1 MSESA
6 TPIYHYRPMLPWSD
20 SGEKRFVPI
29 LTIALALVIALGVV
43 VPFIDVPP
51 PDRKELEKLPPQLA
65 KLIEKKKPETPKP
78 KPKPPEPKP
87 EDQPKPELP
96 KPEVPKP
103 EQPKPKPK
111 PKVEA
116 KPEERKKAQ
125 ETVKEKLGTDALSS
139 LAALAAAI
147 PNAKLDTNNA
157 ALSNVGAKAVSAGS
171 VVDPNAVIALS
182 GGVDTGSL
190 TTATSG
196 ESLGERQVTT
206 VAVSKEEVR
215 KVKEAGSKRTQEE
228 MRLVFETNKQT
239 FFNAYRRAQ
248 RSNPTLAGTVVLAVT
263 IAPDG
268 SVSSCEIGRSELK
281 DDDLHKRLL
290 SQCRR
295 MQFKSRPGVEVAKVE
310 FPINFIP

>member
-1 MSESA
+1 MSEAA
-6 TPIYHYRPMLPWSD
+6 TPLYHYRPMLPWSD
-20 SGEKRFVPI
+20 SGEKRFIPI
-29 LTIALALVIALGVV
+29 LLGLLLAVVIAGIVIPMITL
-43 VPFIDVPP
+43 PER
-51 PDRKELEKLPPQLA
+51 DRKELEQLPPQLA

-78 KPKPPEPKP
+78 KPKPPEPKK
-87 EDQPKPELP
+87 EEPKPEPP
-96 KPEVPKP
+96 KPEMPQP
-103 EQPKPKPK
+103 EKPKPK

-125 ETVKEKLGTDALSS
+125 ETVKEKLGNEALNS

-182 GGVDTGSL
+182 GGIDTGSL

-196 ESLGERQVTT
+196 ESLGERTVTT

-215 KVKEAGSKRTQEE
+215 KAQEAGGKRTQEE
-228 MRLVFETNKQT
+228 MRLVFESNKQT
-239 FFNAYRRAQ
+239 FFSAYRRAQ
-248 RSNPTLAGTVVLAVT
+248 RANPTLAGTVVLGVT
-263 IAPDG
+263 IAPNG
-268 SVSSCEIGRSELK
+268 SVSSCEIARSELN
-281 DDDLHKRLL
+281 DDDLHKRLV

-295 MQFKSRPGVEVAKVE
+295 MQFKARPEVDVAKVE